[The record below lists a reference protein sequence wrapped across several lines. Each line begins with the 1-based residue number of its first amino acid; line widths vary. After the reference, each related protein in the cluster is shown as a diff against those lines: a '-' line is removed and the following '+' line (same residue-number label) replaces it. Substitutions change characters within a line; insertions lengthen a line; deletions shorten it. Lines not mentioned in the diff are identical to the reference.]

1 MQTRVEFHGT
11 VDRGAEL
18 QQRFAPPPP
27 PAAGAK
33 TNDIIAK
40 PCAVHLVSAYVL
52 CPSAMLFL
60 IFCFRRFGVFFELV
74 FHADLCARKEGMKS

>member
-1 MQTRVEFHGT
+1 MQTQVKFHGT

-18 QQRFAPPPP
+18 QQRFGP

-33 TNDIIAK
+33 TNDFIAK
-40 PCAVHLVSAYVL
+40 PRAVHLVSAYIL

-74 FHADLCARKEGMKS
+74 FHSDLYARKEGMKS